1 MKIYNGEK
9 RDITVVT
16 DLGSTVI
23 PVGEIREIK
32 VPEDAEFGQPEFY
45 VKEDGDWYIK
55 TEDCFIPEA
64 DAEIYDA
71 DTE

>member
-1 MKIYNGEK
+1 MKIFNGEK
-9 RDITVVT
+9 RDITVIT
-16 DLGSTVI
+16 DVGSVVI
-23 PVGEIREIK
+23 PAQETREIE

-45 VKEDGDWYIK
+45 VKEEGNWYIK
-55 TEDCFIPEA
+55 MEGCASGA

>member
-23 PVGEIREIK
+23 PAQETREVE
-32 VPEDAEFGQPEFY
+32 VPEDAEFNQPEFFIQ
-45 VKEDGDWYIK
+45 EEGNWYIK
-55 TEDCFIPEA
+55 TDGCFTGV